1 MEFRDLKELF
11 KDHQIEMSEFQDD
24 YFVTKKAGGTLY
36 GQYKQSLRELH
47 KRYRTLRELTYDREK
62 IQVEIDKKLHEAT
75 NLEDEFDKKLAEI
88 ESRRMMSQMEE
99 FELSFE
105 NTMRQFT
112 RFYQHACSLK
122 NSLEE
127 EHGELTPEKRYELE
141 EHMWEHKMRDM
152 ICLDLSTQ
160 GRISPTTLEFIQS
173 MPHELGQ
180 KALNTIRDKEGITAV
195 LKQYET
201 KNEEYLPKDLELM
214 DFSELSS
221 KLLENFK
228 EDDKRLLTEAKSK

>member
-62 IQVEIDKKLHEAT
+62 IQIEIDKKLHEAE
-75 NLEDEFDKKLAEI
+75 NLENEFDKKLAEI

-122 NSLEE
+122 ESLTE

-141 EHMWEHKMRDM
+141 QHMWEHKMRDM

-160 GRISPTTLEFIQS
+160 GRVSPPTLEFIQS

-180 KALNTIRDKEGITAV
+180 KALKTI
-195 LKQYET
+195 
-201 KNEEYLPKDLELM
+201 KNQEALTSLLNQFENKSGEHLPKDLELM

-221 KLLENFK
+221 KLLDNFK
-228 EDDKRLLTEAKSK
+228 EEDKRLLTESKKK